1 MAELEKVETID
12 ISIKTEVY
20 DVETEQMVPA
30 SIKLNASSNIA
41 KDILKGIDDILFRRT
56 KPAR

>member
-1 MAELEKVETID
+1 MAELEKVKTID

-41 KDILKGIDDILFRRT
+41 TDILKGIEDTLFRRRT
-56 KPAR
+56 SAR